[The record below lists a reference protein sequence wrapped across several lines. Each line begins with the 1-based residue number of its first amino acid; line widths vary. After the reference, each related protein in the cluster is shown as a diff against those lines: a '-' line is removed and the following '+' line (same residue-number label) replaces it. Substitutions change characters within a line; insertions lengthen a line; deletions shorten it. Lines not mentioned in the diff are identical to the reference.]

1 MIDGAPVPMR
11 VHTVVVSTQHNE
23 DVSQDTV
30 REGLMEHVVKF
41 VIPEQVRPTPR
52 RRSVRIH
59 VHRTCPMLGYRH
71 RQPFLGLV

>member
-1 MIDGAPVPMR
+1 MINGAPVPIR

-41 VIPEQVRPTPR
+41 VIPEQVKHNTKP
-52 RRSVRIH
+52 
-59 VHRTCPMLGYRH
+59 
-71 RQPFLGLV
+71 